1 MVRPAPFLSLSEVS
15 PSSFGRILVADAD
28 TSSLSAVCH
37 TLTELSYEAHGVSSA
52 QAARHALH
60 AQSYDILLYDSRL
73 TADDETLA
81 FNTVLK
87 GQAQF
92 VAIAMSEPERADSL
106 HTRIDTTTFE
116 IVDKPIAQAALKPA
130 LARAMH
136 VRRLRLENHH
146 LRESVTIHQQG
157 ARLYKEAVEAAQQVK
172 TDFLAT
178 VSHELRT
185 PLDVILGYIG
195 LLLDEEFGA
204 LLAAQQTT
212 LQRVNAN
219 AQRLLDLVSF
229 LLEANRLEAGQL
241 LIDRR
246 EVGLSPLF
254 HEVKVESQET
264 CEQAG
269 LTLDWQVA
277 SAFPP
282 IYTDPDKLRIVLK
295 SLIGNAIKF
304 TEQGRV
310 TVGASV
316 DIDAEGIQ
324 IQVADTGIGIPAE
337 SLGIIFEPFHQL
349 DGSATRS
356 YEGTGLGLYMAKRL
370 TELLGG
376 AVTVESQVGSGST
389 FRVWLPLSVD

>member
-1 MVRPAPFLSLSEVS
+1 MAGPEPLLSVSDIS
-15 PSSFGRILVADAD
+15 PSSHGRILVADAD
-28 TSSLSAVCH
+28 TGSLSAVCH
-37 TLTELSYEAHGVSSA
+37 VLTELGYEAHGVSSA
-52 QAARHALH
+52 QAAKHALH
-60 AQSYDILLYDSRL
+60 EQSYDIFLYDRRL

-81 FNTVLK
+81 FNTVLTGK
-87 GQAQF
+87 AQF
-92 VAIAMSEPERADSL
+92 VAIAMSDPERPRSPQAG
-106 HTRIDTTTFE
+106 IDTAAFE
-116 IVDKPIAQAALKPA
+116 VVPKPIASTILRPV
-130 LARAMH
+130 LARAMQ
-136 VRRLRLENHH
+136 VRRLRLENSH

-157 ARLYKEAVEAAQQVK
+157 ARLYKEAVEATQQVK

-195 LLLDEEFGA
+195 LLQDGEFGPLA
-204 LLAAQQTT
+204 AAQQKT
-212 LQRVNAN
+212 LQRVNTN

-246 EVGLSPLF
+246 EVGLLPFF
-254 HEVKVESQET
+254 HEIKVETHKT

-269 LTLDWQVA
+269 LTLDWQTGA
-277 SAFPP
+277 AFPP
-282 IYTDPDKLRIVLK
+282 IYTDPDKLRMVLK

-304 TEQGRV
+304 TEQGTV
-310 TVGASV
+310 TVGASI
-316 DIDAEGIQ
+316 DSDAEGIQ
-324 IQVADTGIGIPAE
+324 IWVADTGIGIPAE
-337 SLGIIFEPFHQL
+337 SLDIIFEPFHQL

-376 AVTVESQVGSGST
+376 AVTLESQVGHGST
-389 FRVWLPLSVD
+389 FQVWLPLAMD